1 MYIYILT
8 GLISFSA
15 GFCFKILCFP
25 NNIQIDIRE
34 SDEID
39 NLQDY
44 IIYLEEML
52 NDSTTLTTEAVALNN
67 VDVSCNNITSTPVS
81 YAEFNNSI
89 NLNDNLPSAPPLP
102 NATLV
107 SNV

>member
-1 MYIYILT
+1 
-8 GLISFSA
+8 
-15 GFCFKILCFP
+15 
-25 NNIQIDIRE
+25 
-34 SDEID
+34 
-39 NLQDY
+39 
-44 IIYLEEML
+44 ML